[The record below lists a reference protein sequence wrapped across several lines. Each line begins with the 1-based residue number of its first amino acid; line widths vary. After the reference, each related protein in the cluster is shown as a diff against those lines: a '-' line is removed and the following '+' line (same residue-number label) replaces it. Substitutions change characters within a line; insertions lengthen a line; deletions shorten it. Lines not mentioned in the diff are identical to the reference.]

1 MVSRIMS
8 WMNLSREGDVWL
20 MTLCHG
26 DNRFNNESMAAWN
39 EALDTIEATE
49 GNAALVIT
57 ADDPKFF
64 SNGID
69 IEPILATHGF
79 PYFLNDFAPRLEA
92 LFLRVARFPMPVAFA
107 LNGHTYAGGAIMASA
122 GDIRFMRAD
131 RGRFCF
137 PEVNIKVPFTP
148 LMTEVVRLLPN
159 SAGAWEMMSTG
170 VAWGGEEAV
179 AKGVIE
185 HALSAE
191 ALLPTA
197 MAWATEMAKKD
208 RATYTLIKRRFRVA
222 LDVYLSK

>member
-1 MVSRIMS
+1 MVGSVMS

-20 MTLCHG
+20 MTLCNG
-26 DNRFNNESMAAWN
+26 DNRFHNDSLLAWG
-39 EALDTIEATE
+39 EALDTIEASE
-49 GNAALVIT
+49 GNVALVIT
-57 ADDPKFF
+57 ADDSKFF

-69 IEPILATHGF
+69 LEPIIATHGYK
-79 PYFLNDFAPRLEA
+79 YFTDDFAPRLEQ

-107 LNGHTYAGGAIMASA
+107 LNGHTYAGGAIMACA

-131 RGRFCF
+131 RGRFCL

-159 SAGAWEMMSTG
+159 TAGAWQMMSTG

-179 AKGVIE
+179 ANGVIE
-185 HALSAE
+185 HALPIE
-191 ALLPTA
+191 ALLPAA
-197 MAWATEMAKKD
+197 MTWATEMAKKD

-222 LDVYLSK
+222 LEMFLAR

>member
-1 MVSRIMS
+1 MS
-8 WMNLSREGDVWL
+8 WINLNRDGDVWL

-26 DNRFNNESMAAWN
+26 DNRFNNESLAAWHD
-39 EALDTIEATE
+39 ALDTIEASE

-57 ADDPKFF
+57 ADDAKFF

-69 IEPILATHGF
+69 IEPILAEHGYD
-79 PYFLNDFAPRLEA
+79 YFVSDFAPRLEQ

-137 PEVNIKVPFTP
+137 PEVNIKIPFTP
-148 LMTEVVRLLPN
+148 LMTEVVRLLP
-159 SAGAWEMMSTG
+159 STAGAWEMMSTG
-170 VAWGGEEAV
+170 AAWGGVEAV

-185 HALSAE
+185 HALSE
-191 ALLPTA
+191 TELLPTA
-197 MAWATEMAKKD
+197 MAWAAEMAKKD
-208 RATYTLIKRRFRVA
+208 RATYTLIKRRFRKS
-222 LDVYLSK
+222 LDEFLPTS